1 MTDASASVAVVAA
14 FMRQKLSTATDGD
27 IYHFTD
33 RLVEMADNQ
42 ELVINQRAL
51 VFYSLLVFI
60 CKTLPQEVCN
70 DIDKV
75 LKSFFGSITVSNVKN
90 VDAIIVS
97 DTEKNRK
104 QLIEGKYER
113 RKGTKSFSNMAAY
126 RAGVEDDEDSCM
138 SCLTTK
144 YRCLR
149 CKEPLCRKCSLPEE
163 NDDIPGWKAGNC
175 SSEVGR
181 TGDKQYVSLA
191 PHCWTAGEVAHEI
204 AHALGFYHE
213 QSRPDRDE
221 YVTINWN
228 NIVEAEKV
236 NFAKYGPSR
245 INTLGVP
252 YDYRSLMHLDDKA
265 FSKNGEPTIVP
276 KQAGET
282 VWIVTNTVD
291 SGPHRVT
298 ATLILIT

>member
-1 MTDASASVAVVAA
+1 MKQWSSTTCITFKERTDEKA
-14 FMRQKLSTATDGD
+14 F
-27 IYHFTD
+27 IY
-33 RLVEMADNQ
+33 
-42 ELVINQRAL
+42 
-51 VFYSLLVFI
+51 
-60 CKTLPQEVCN
+60 
-70 DIDKV
+70 
-75 LKSFFGSITVSNVKN
+75 FFVGGS
-90 VDAIIVS
+90 
-97 DTEKNRK
+97 
-104 QLIEGKYER
+104 
-113 RKGTKSFSNMAAY
+113 
-126 RAGVEDDEDSCM
+126 
-138 SCLTTK
+138 
-144 YRCLR
+144 
-149 CKEPLCRKCSLPEE
+149 
-163 NDDIPGWKAGNC
+163 C

-276 KQAGET
+276 KQAGIQIGQRESPSALD
-282 VWIVTNTVD
+282 IKQMNLLYKCSGDCVD
-291 SGPHRVT
+291 RNQYCRQWASQGYCYSNPDYMIPNCKRSCGT
-298 ATLILIT
+298 CFSRKKILILYLDYVRSCSYAGFDVNDELK